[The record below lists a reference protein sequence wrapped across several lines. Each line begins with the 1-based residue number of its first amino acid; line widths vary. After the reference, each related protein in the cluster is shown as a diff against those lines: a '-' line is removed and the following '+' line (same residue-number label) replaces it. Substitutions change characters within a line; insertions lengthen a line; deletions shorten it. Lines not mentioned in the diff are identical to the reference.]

1 MQNHSAPRSTLPG
14 YFSPLPPPPMPEI
27 SPSQITTSLSRTQA
41 GALGHL
47 FQLPLQVQGLGW
59 KGRLIFTDVNRE
71 DLIKENFWLAF
82 YI

>member
-1 MQNHSAPRSTLPG
+1 MQNHSAPHSTLPG
-14 YFSPLPPPPMPEI
+14 YFSPLPPPHARNIPI
-27 SPSQITTSLSRTQA
+27 SNHHQSFPNPGRSSGSPFSA
-41 GALGHL
+41 S
-47 FQLPLQVQGLGW
+47 PPVQGLGW